1 MKPSGKQTDL
11 DSCSTCERIESIV
24 FSHRLTS
31 RSKYICYLMFLS
43 VNEST
48 VEKVLRSIIN
58 DAALEGLRIN
68 EIAK

>member
-24 FSHRLTS
+24 FSHRSTS
-31 RSKYICYLMFLS
+31 RSKYLLS
-43 VNEST
+43 YVFFSINEST